1 MEAQAHQSE
10 HKAKREALKALSREL
25 KPLRQIMETNLND
38 IIVGHYSH
46 EIGQHPSDFKTYLG
60 WKEDGYQVKK
70 GEKGFAVWSRPKQQR
85 MNEEYKKTN
94 PSKSR
99 SALPSEVLGED
110 EFSFYG
116 MAYLFHVG
124 QVEKSEG
131 GESKEVKEGG
141 ANA

>member
-1 MEAQAHQSE
+1 MESQAHQSE
-10 HKAKREALKALSREL
+10 HKAKREALKTLSRDL

-46 EIGQHPSDFKTYLG
+46 EAGQHPQDFKTYLG

-70 GEKGFAVWSRPKQQR
+70 GEKGYPVWSRPKKQS
-85 MNEEYKKTN
+85 MTGAYKKSN
-94 PSKSR
+94 PSEAR
-99 SALPSEVLGED
+99 SAPPSEVLGQD

-124 QVEKSEG
+124 QVEKSEL
-131 GESKEVKEGG
+131 KEGG
-141 ANA
+141 QNG

>member
-1 MEAQAHQSE
+1 MESQVYQSE
-10 HKAKREALKALSREL
+10 HKAKREALKALSRDL

-46 EIGQHPSDFKTYLG
+46 TIGQHPEDFKTYPK
-60 WKEDGYQVKK
+60 WQEMGYQVKK

-85 MNEEYKKTN
+85 MGEDYKKSN
-94 PSKSR
+94 PSKTR

-116 MAYLFHVG
+116 MAYLFHTG
-124 QVEKSEG
+124 QVEKKG
-131 GESKEVKEGG
+131 DPQKQGG
-141 ANA
+141 ANG

>member
-1 MEAQAHQSE
+1 MEAQAYQSE

-46 EIGQHPSDFKTYLG
+46 EIGQHSSNFKTYLG
-60 WKEDGYQVKK
+60 WKAEGYQMKK

-85 MNEEYKKTN
+85 MNEDYKKAN

-99 SALPSEVLGED
+99 SAPPSEVLGQD

-124 QVEKSEG
+124 QVEAIE
-131 GESKEVKEGG
+131 KEEG

>member
-1 MEAQAHQSE
+1 MKVQTYPSE

-60 WKEDGYQVKK
+60 WKAEGYQVKK
-70 GEKGFAVWSRPKQQR
+70 GEKGFAVWSRPKQQH
-85 MNEEYKKTN
+85 MNEDYKKAN
-94 PSKSR
+94 PSKAR
-99 SALPSEVLGED
+99 SAPPSEVLGQD

-124 QVEKSEG
+124 QVEPIE
-131 GESKEVKEGG
+131 KEGG
-141 ANA
+141 QNG

>member
-1 MEAQAHQSE
+1 MEAQTYQSE

-46 EIGQHPSDFKTYLG
+46 EEGKHPQDFKTYLA
-60 WKEDGYQVKK
+60 WKEEGYQVKK

-85 MNEEYKKTN
+85 MNEEYKKIN
-94 PSKSR
+94 SSKAI
-99 SALPSEVLGED
+99 SAPPSEVLGQD

-124 QVEKSEG
+124 QVEKSEP
-131 GESKEVKEGG
+131 KEGKEGG

>member
-1 MEAQAHQSE
+1 MEVQAHQSE

-46 EIGQHPSDFKTYLG
+46 E
-60 WKEDGYQVKK
+60 GYQVKK

-85 MNEEYKKTN
+85 MNEDYKKSN
-94 PSKSR
+94 PSKGK
-99 SALPSEVLGED
+99 SAPPSEVLGQD

-116 MAYLFHVG
+116 MAYLFHIG
-124 QVEKSEG
+124 QVEPIA
-131 GESKEVKEGG
+131 KEGG